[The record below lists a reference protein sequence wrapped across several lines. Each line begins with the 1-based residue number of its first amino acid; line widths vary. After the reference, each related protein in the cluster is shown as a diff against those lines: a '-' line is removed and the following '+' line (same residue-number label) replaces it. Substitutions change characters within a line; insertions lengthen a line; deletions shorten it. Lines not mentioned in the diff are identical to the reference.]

1 MALPCDLCSKPAVV
15 LVSHI
20 DTGEQP
26 AYCAEHFQHPTGAG
40 APATPAGVCEL
51 CETEPAVVM
60 QQALADGSKL
70 LLCSG
75 CMHLTARM
83 GWEQLPADTRE
94 QIERLISG
102 EPDTPGRSRR
112 RKRGAEADASPLRV
126 VPENGVSDDPAGLG
140 DGLAVDGASAPSP
153 ADAQAERAAEVD
165 PRDALEPSSVLD
177 HHDAGVGL

>member
-26 AYCAEHFQHPTGAG
+26 AYCAEHFQHPTGSD
-40 APATPAGVCEL
+40 APATPAGICEL

-75 CMHLTARM
+75 CMHLTARL
-83 GWEQLPADTRE
+83 GWEQLPAETRE
-94 QIERLISG
+94 QIEQLVTG
-102 EPDTPGRSRR
+102 TGDTPGRGRR

-126 VPENGVSDDPAGLG
+126 VPENGVSDDAAGLG
-140 DGLAVDGASAPSP
+140 NGLAVDGDGATPAPE
-153 ADAQAERAAEVD
+153 DQAERAAEVD
-165 PRDALEPSSVLD
+165 PRDQLEPSSVLD
-177 HHDAGVGL
+177 HPDAGVGL